1 MEELGQFCKRMGRE
15 TNQGEIG
22 MVVDDHY
29 IAFTDFRD
37 EE

>member
-1 MEELGQFCKRMGRE
+1 MEELGRFCKRMGRE

-22 MVVDDHY
+22 MVVDNYY
-29 IAFTDFRD
+29 IAFTDFGD